1 MSTPADKPA
10 PRQPSARVSAAQ
22 RYLFLFVLGLVVGV
36 VATVMLMRALQA
48 RADHFP
54 SSVMHVQQ
62 WHLDQLRTK
71 VEQNRCEATDTL
83 PHLRT
88 LRVMADDLEPAFAD
102 LRDDRR
108 FSAAASQMRRTL
120 DASLASPPIN
130 CGTLGTATRDIGN
143 TCRACHQDF
152 RG

>member
-1 MSTPADKPA
+1 MSTPSSLPSKTSRA
-10 PRQPSARVSAAQ
+10 PSAAQ
-22 RYLFLFVLGLVVGV
+22 RYLFVLIVGLVIGI
-36 VATVMLMRALQA
+36 VATVMLVRALQA

-62 WHLDQLRTK
+62 WHLEQLRTK
-71 VEQNRCEATDTL
+71 LDGNRCAATDAL

-88 LRVMADDLEPAFAD
+88 LRTLADDLEPAFPR

-108 FSAAASQMRRTL
+108 FAQAASQMRRTL
-120 DASLASPPIN
+120 DAQLGSPPLN
-130 CGTLGTATRDIGN
+130 CAGLGTAVTDIANG
-143 TCRACHQDF
+143 CRACHQDF

>member
-1 MSTPADKPA
+1 MSTPAEKPR
-10 PRQPSARVSAAQ
+10 PPSARASAAQ
-22 RYLFLFVLGLVVGV
+22 RYLFLFVLGLVMGV

-62 WHLDQLRTK
+62 WHLDQLRAK

-88 LRVMADDLEPAFAD
+88 LRVMADDLEPAFHD

-108 FSAAASQMRRTL
+108 FATAASQMRRTL

-143 TCRACHQDF
+143 ACRACHQDF